1 MKLSMTK
8 RALLL
13 VNRHS
18 RQGNKALQEIISELE
33 SLGVEVFEE
42 STEKPQHLPEIIR
55 SYQDRADLVIIGGGD
70 GTLNAAIEGLV
81 DTNLPLGILPLGTA
95 NDLARTLGIPQSIPE
110 ACQIIANGNSRRIDL
125 GKVNHK
131 HFFNVASLGLSVQI
145 TNQLDKKA
153 KRRWG
158 VLAYALT
165 AIQVVWKTRPFNAQI
180 CMGED
185 CIHVKTVQIAVG
197 NGRYYGGGMAVAD
210 DAAINDQRLDL
221 YSLECDRWWQIL
233 LLLPAIWRGKHSN
246 WPGVRTLE
254 GTEFEIST
262 KRPYPINA
270 DGEIVTYTPAKFQ
283 LIPKAVAVF
292 VPNVS
297 VLPGL
302 PEVAHEY

>member
-1 MKLSMTK
+1 MTK

-18 RQGNKALQEIISELE
+18 RQGQDNLSEVVNELQAL
-33 SLGVEVFEE
+33 GFEVFEE
-42 STEKPQHLPEIIR
+42 STEKPQHLPELIR
-55 SYQDRADLVIIGGGD
+55 SYGDRVDLVIIGGGD

-81 DTNLPLGILPLGTA
+81 DSNLPLGILPLGTA
-95 NDLARTLGIPQSIPE
+95 NDLARTLGIPQSLTE
-110 ACQIIANGNSRRIDL
+110 ACQIIANGNTRRIDL

-165 AIQVVWKTRPFNAQI
+165 AIQVVWKTRPFRAQI
-180 CMGED
+180 CLGED
-185 CIHVKTVQIAVG
+185 CIQVKTVQIAVG

-221 YSLECDRWWQIL
+221 YSLECERWWQIL

-246 WPGVRTLE
+246 WPGVRTLD

-270 DGEIVTYTPAKFQ
+270 DGEIVTYTPAKFK

-292 VPNVS
+292 VPNVP

-302 PEVAHEY
+302 GEVAHDYEY

>member
-1 MKLSMTK
+1 MTK
-8 RALLL
+8 RVLLL

-18 RQGNKALQEIISELE
+18 RQGQDNLSQVVSELE
-33 SLGVEVFEE
+33 SLGFKVFEE

-55 SYQDRADLVIIGGGD
+55 SYRDQVDIVIIGGGD
-70 GTLNAAIEGLV
+70 GTLNAAIEGLI

-95 NDLARTLGIPQSIPE
+95 NDLARTLGIPQSLPE
-110 ACQIIANGNSRRIDL
+110 ACQIIAHGKSRSIDL

-165 AIQVVWKTRPFNAQI
+165 AIQVVWKTRPFRAKI
-180 CMGED
+180 CLGGD

-197 NGRYYGGGMAVAD
+197 NGRYYGGGMAVAE
-210 DAAINDQRLDL
+210 DATINDQRLDL
-221 YSLECDRWWQIL
+221 YSLECEHWWQIAM
-233 LLLPAIWRGKHSN
+233 LLPAIWRGKHSN

-262 KRPYPINA
+262 TRPYPINA
-270 DGEIVTYTPAKFQ
+270 DGEIVTYTPAKFK

-292 VPNVS
+292 VPNVP

-302 PEVAHEY
+302 GEVAHEY